1 MMLPFFLRIKI
12 KKNVNKG
19 FSLFLPIFLV
29 YILLLPIII
38 IFIPI
43 YFIAVIIFNELKI
56 LLMTKYL
63 LEIIVSLAGTKIHI
77 IEKDSEIFLN
87 FI

>member
-12 KKNVNKG
+12 KHNGKKNI
-19 FSLFLPIFLV
+19 SLFLPIFLI

-38 IFIPI
+38 IFVPF
-43 YFIAVIIFNELKI
+43 YFIAVIIFNKLNI

-63 LEIIVSLAGTKIHI
+63 LEIIVSLSGTKIHVM
-77 IEKDSEIFLN
+77 EKDSEIFLN